1 MQILDNVNSLWGD
14 DLKSSLKSGAKLK
27 IAASCFSIY
36 AFEALKKELEKID
49 SLEFIFTSPT
59 FVPNAVTDKTS
70 RERREF
76 HIPKQQRE
84 KDLYGNEFEILLKN
98 KLTQRAIAKECAD
111 WIRRKVKFRSNN
123 SKSQMQQFACLNTN
137 NEASVYTPLH
147 GFTAVDLG
155 YQQSDAVSNVINKL
169 DAHVSDQYLQLFNQ
183 IWADD
188 SKLKDVTEAI
198 CSHIE
203 SVYQENSPEKI
214 YFLMLYNI
222 FNEFLEDLNE
232 DVLPNDLTGYKDS
245 VIWNKLFNF
254 QKDAATG
261 IINKLETY
269 NGCILADSVG
279 LGKTF
284 SALAVIKYYEL
295 RNRSVLVLC
304 PKKDLNKFLIYYNF
318 NLKT

>member
-1 MQILDNVNSLWGD
+1 MINMQILDNVNSLWGD

-123 SKSQMQQFACLNTN
+123 SKSQMQ
-137 NEASVYTPLH
+137 
-147 GFTAVDLG
+147 
-155 YQQSDAVSNVINKL
+155 
-169 DAHVSDQYLQLFNQ
+169 
-183 IWADD
+183 
-188 SKLKDVTEAI
+188 
-198 CSHIE
+198 
-203 SVYQENSPEKI
+203 
-214 YFLMLYNI
+214 
-222 FNEFLEDLNE
+222 
-232 DVLPNDLTGYKDS
+232 
-245 VIWNKLFNF
+245 
-254 QKDAATG
+254 
-261 IINKLETY
+261 
-269 NGCILADSVG
+269 
-279 LGKTF
+279 
-284 SALAVIKYYEL
+284 
-295 RNRSVLVLC
+295 
-304 PKKDLNKFLIYYNF
+304 
-318 NLKT
+318 